1 MLDPIPHSPSP
12 IGEPSGAA
20 GPDRL
25 AQDPTVKLSDAP
37 AELKT
42 VRIQENVLAIH
53 ERRLL
58 NWLCARMPS
67 WVTPDLLT
75 AMGVIGATLT
85 FAGYAASNLS
95 DGWLWLAIAGYVI
108 QWFGDS
114 MDGSLARWRK
124 IERPSYGYFIDHSC
138 DGLTTALIV
147 WGIGTTPY
155 VTMDVVMIA
164 LVGYLLL
171 SIHAYLSARVLG
183 EFKLSYLAA
192 GPTELRF
199 LLIGLTIAMM
209 VLGSG
214 PGLFGAIS
222 GFDIFVGAIGVVL
235 MTLFVIQTLV
245 TGRRLALE
253 AAKGG
258 DRRRDPS
265 A

>member
-1 MLDPIPHSPSP
+1 MLELPQSTPAEAS
-12 IGEPSGAA
+12 GEPFARSSAA
-20 GPDRL
+20 
-25 AQDPTVKLSDAP
+25 TVQRGD
-37 AELKT
+37 T
-42 VRIQENVLAIH
+42 VAGEMQTLRIQQNILARR
-53 ERRLL
+53 ERQLL
-58 NWLCARMPS
+58 NWLCARMPM

-75 AMGVIGATLT
+75 ALGVLGAILV
-85 FAGYAASNLS
+85 FGGYAASNLG

-114 MDGSLARWRK
+114 MDGSLARFRK

-155 VTMDVVMIA
+155 VTMDVVMVA

-199 LLIGLTIAMM
+199 MLLGLTFMMM
-209 VLGSG
+209 VLGTG

-222 GFDIFVGAIGVVL
+222 GFDVFVGAIGALL
-235 MTLFVIQTLV
+235 MTLFVVQTLI

-253 AAKGG
+253 AARGA
-258 DRRRDPS
+258 DRPR
-265 A
+265 